1 MDVSGLVIT
10 SLSLCFEVTSTLY
23 SYGKQVKG
31 ARRDIQNLSNEVFG
45 LIGALEHLKLHQ
57 EQHAM
62 EASNAPP
69 AYSETEVAAATST
82 HDIKDKPHR
91 ETFVTVLKQTLEFLQ
106 ELQESLG
113 EPKSRLRAAAQLMK
127 WPLREGEVQ
136 KHLTRLERV
145 KTFFVLSLVTD
156 EANESRKMANEI
168 AALRTLIQDA
178 TLRQQAAESRE
189 AISRRLRGQTTAYK
203 SRQRASS
210 CDTVAVSCR
219 PV

>member
-31 ARRDIQNLSNEVFG
+31 ARRDIQSLSNEVFG
-45 LIGALEHLKLHQ
+45 LIGALEHLKFHQ
-57 EQHAM
+57 EQHAV
-62 EASNAPP
+62 EESNAPP
-69 AYSETEVAAATST
+69 AYSKTRVAVITAAHGTEDKSHRAT
-82 HDIKDKPHR
+82 IA
-91 ETFVTVLKQTLEFLQ
+91 TVLKQTLEFLQ

-113 EPKSRLRAAAQLMK
+113 EPKTRLKAAAQLMK

-156 EANESRKMANEI
+156 EADQSRKTANEI
-168 AALRTLIQDA
+168 VALRTLIQDA

-189 AISRRLRGQTTAYK
+189 SLSHRLHSCSTAHKSRR
-203 SRQRASS
+203 RASS
-210 CDTVAVSCR
+210 YDTVALSC
-219 PV
+219 